1 MPATD
6 QDEAVVAAGEGFP
19 QPRGVNDQRFRREF
33 DSART
38 CFENL
43 RDAGLQRTEVDA
55 VRCGLEPVQGQAVG
69 ICAEPSPYGPSRS
82 IMSRRR
88 SWPGPA
94 GEQRG
99 QFVDRTSGH
108 G

>member
-19 QPRGVNDQRFRREF
+19 QPRGVGDQRFRREF

-38 CFENL
+38 CFEHL
-43 RDAGLQRTEVDA
+43 GDSGLQRTEVDA

-69 ICAEPSPYGPSRS
+69 IGAERIAVRAQPKHHVEAAFISRA
-82 IMSRRR
+82 RR
-88 SWPGPA
+88 
-94 GEQRG
+94 
-99 QFVDRTSGH
+99 
-108 G
+108 

>member
-6 QDEAVVAAGEGFP
+6 QHEAVVAAGEGFP

-33 DSART
+33 DSARA

-43 RDAGLQRTEVDA
+43 RDSGLQRTEVDA
-55 VRCGLEPVQGQAVG
+55 VWCGLEPVQGQAVG
-69 ICAEPSPYGPSRS
+69 ICAERIAVWAQPEHHVEAAFISR
-82 IMSRRR
+82 
-88 SWPGPA
+88 PVD
-94 GEQRG
+94 EQLG
-99 QFVDRTSGH
+99 NFVDRTSGH